1 MDKQPSKWPREPSSV
16 PGAGGKTKETIDDAP
31 KKKMEE
37 VAMEELME
45 AKIIRQMNPVWDEI
59 HWPR

>member
-1 MDKQPSKWPREPSSV
+1 V

-31 KKKMEE
+31 KQKMEE